1 MISCLPNFRP
11 FLTTYSS
18 FVNLTFHHPDR
29 NKAKELDSIL
39 IAKGLGR
46 ESRAAKYDSPTDVCG
61 LRLKFMLLGDTAAGK
76 SCLTNQ
82 FLTGRFDPMHKPTV
96 TVDFHQSCV
105 LVGRTQLWLNMW
117 NMSEGE
123 NRNNR
128 NVGSTHF
135 RGLDGVLIVCDVT
148 KPSLLERIAYWL
160 KVVDENTAKD
170 YKTPVP
176 VLIMVNKIDC
186 LGEPPEISLDHSQLD
201 KFCKGGRALGWFA
214 TSAKTGMN
222 VEACIKELVRIVLS
236 NPGPC
241 TSPLAKAIPEKDLK
255 SLSAEIE
262 RLHTSLTARNT
273 PPSSKSTT
281 QRVNKFEAAMLNESE
296 PNKGHH
302 HTERGY
308 GCRCVVS

>member
-1 MISCLPNFRP
+1 MNFSP
-11 FLTTYSS
+11 FLTSYSL
-18 FVNLTFHHPDR
+18 FVNLTFYHPDR
-29 NKAKELDSIL
+29 NKGKELDSVL

-82 FLTGRFDPMHKPTV
+82 FLTGRFDPTHKPTIAV
-96 TVDFHQSCV
+96 EFHQSCV
-105 LVGRTQLWLNMW
+105 LVGRTQLWLNIW
-117 NMSEGE
+117 NLSGGD
-123 NRNNR
+123 NKNIPD
-128 NVGSTHF
+128 VGSTHF

-186 LGEPPEISLDHSQLD
+186 LGERPEISLDHSQLD
-201 KFCKGGRALGWFA
+201 KFCNGGRALGWFA

-222 VEACIKELVRIVLS
+222 VEACVNELTRIVLS

-241 TSPLAKAIPEKDLK
+241 ISPLAKAIPEKDLK
-255 SLSAEIE
+255 SLSVEIE
-262 RLHTSLTARNT
+262 RLHTSLSARN
-273 PPSSKSTT
+273 PPSSIENSM
-281 QRVNKFEAAMLNESE
+281 QRVNKFETATLKESE

-302 HTERGY
+302 AERGH
-308 GCRCVVS
+308 GCRCIIS